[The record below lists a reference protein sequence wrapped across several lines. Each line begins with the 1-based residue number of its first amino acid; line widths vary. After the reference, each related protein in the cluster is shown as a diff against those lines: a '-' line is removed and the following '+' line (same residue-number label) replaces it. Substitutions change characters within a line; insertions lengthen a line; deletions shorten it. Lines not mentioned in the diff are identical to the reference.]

1 MVTEIQDAAMSEGRG
16 LLTEEERKAIAGEKS
31 DSYRWKTRSFFR
43 SRLEAVEADIAILRE
58 QDPELLEELREV
70 VCDESK

>member
-1 MVTEIQDAAMSEGRG
+1 MVPEPEGAAMSEGRG

-43 SRLEAVEADIAILRE
+43 SRLEAVEDDLGVLKE
-58 QDPELLEELREV
+58 HDPELLDELREV
-70 VCDESK
+70 VCDESI